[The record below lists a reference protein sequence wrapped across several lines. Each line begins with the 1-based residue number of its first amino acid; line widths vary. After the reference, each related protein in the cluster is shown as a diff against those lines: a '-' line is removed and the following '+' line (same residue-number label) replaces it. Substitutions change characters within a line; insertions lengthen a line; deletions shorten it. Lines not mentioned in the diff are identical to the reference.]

1 MTPVEEISFGWATVQ
16 ALITFAIGIYAW
28 IVGNRA
34 ATTKEI
40 HELRMQMANLS
51 AQIEH
56 MPDQDVLAELQ
67 SAVARID
74 AKQQANLRVFESMNA
89 NLNRIN
95 DYLLRKP

>member
-1 MTPVEEISFGWATVQ
+1 
-16 ALITFAIGIYAW
+16 
-28 IVGNRA
+28 
-34 ATTKEI
+34 
-40 HELRMQMANLS
+40 MQMANLS